1 MNEQTLQ
8 QLLAERV
15 TIYAQSD
22 RPRELIDEGIEKLFK
37 EVIGDAF
44 RSYGDFG
51 GAIKEAVKAALP
63 ANVSDVFELQR
74 YNALVANALRERW
87 AAAALQSTVLDQADK
102 VIAEVL
108 DGDGL
113 ITGEISLRALLD
125 EFIIE
130 HKDQAAEERW
140 SEPEIRFEES
150 EGGSTTFLYIG
161 FDPEPEN
168 SRDRFVYSS
177 DKRSIHSLKHSLH
190 VHIKGERE
198 TGDRFRPEERFGE
211 VIGAKLDDTKIAVNM
226 RVRTKWE
233 RMLASLYFGNAV
245 LVIDCDEDEFSYGF
259 DD

>member
-1 MNEQTLQ
+1 MSNQTLQ

-15 TIYAQSD
+15 SIYAQSD

-37 EVIGDAF
+37 EVVSDAF

-63 ANVSDVFELQR
+63 ANVTDVFELQR

-87 AAAALQSTVLDQADK
+87 AAAALQSTVLERADK
-102 VIAEVL
+102 AIAEVL

-125 EFIIE
+125 EFIVE
-130 HKDQAAEERW
+130 HKDKAAEERW
-140 SEPEIRFEES
+140 SRPEIRFEES
-150 EGGSTTFLYIG
+150 ECGSSTFLYIG
-161 FDPEPEN
+161 FDPEPEH
-168 SRDRFVYSS
+168 SRDRFMYSS

-190 VHIKGERE
+190 VRITGERGVE
-198 TGDRFRPEERFGE
+198 DHFRSKERLGS
-211 VIGAKLDDTKIAVNM
+211 VIGAKLDDQKIAVNM
-226 RVRTKWE
+226 LVRTKWE